1 MLSLCIQ
8 WRHIRYPAIVLTLFL
23 FALLHFCH
31 PPNEKRKNVLSP
43 SNSSEGKM
51 TAEGGRFLFFR
62 KYQNK
67 KDHREHKKIRD
78 VDRVMVFEKRG
89 VQ

>member
-1 MLSLCIQ
+1 
-8 WRHIRYPAIVLTLFL
+8 
-23 FALLHFCH
+23 
-31 PPNEKRKNVLSP
+31 
-43 SNSSEGKM
+43 M